1 MCLRKKHTPFCIFLI
16 KLINCPSI
24 FLCHRLTER
33 KKNTHF
39 CASNKNK
46 EKTREKKEQIA
57 RFQTFARQIKS
68 EKIHDQYAPRRKK
81 WISCDS
87 TTGHGSF
94 TTKDTV
100 SFLDDLLDKVPDN
113 PITAYLGLFSFQKAP
128 LCTFVSL
135 INADLFSVL
144 ANTFCRNLYEPSL
157 LPAVFKYL
165 APIYSYFFSLVKL
178 VTRLNYF

>member
-1 MCLRKKHTPFCIFLI
+1 MPLAHGKKEKYT
-16 KLINCPSI
+16 
-24 FLCHRLTER
+24 FLCQQQKER
-33 KKNTHF
+33 KQ
-39 CASNKNK
+39 
-46 EKTREKKEQIA
+46 REREQIA

-113 PITAYLGLFSFQKAP
+113 PITADIGLFSFQKAP
-128 LCTFVSL
+128 LCTFVNL
-135 INADLFSVL
+135 INVDMFSVL